1 MPVMII
7 GAKGQLGSAL
17 CSVFPDVEV
26 IKADRDDSG
35 CVIDI
40 CDGKAVLQCIT
51 ELKPDVVFN
60 TAAEHELRTCEA
72 HPDRTF
78 SVNASGAMWVA
89 QACAAAGA
97 RLVHI
102 STDYVF
108 GGDSASLPAPYT
120 EADPPLP
127 LNVYAASK
135 LAGEFLSAAHCPNHV
150 IVRTAALYGL
160 APCRGKGGRNFVET
174 MLGLAATGK
183 EVKVVDD
190 EVTTPTYTLALA
202 RQLRL
207 LTERAEPGLYH
218 TTCGG
223 SCSWFEF
230 AKAIFEEM
238 NLQVNLV
245 PAKSLDFQSS
255 VRRPTYTVLDNKH
268 ARDAGLDI
276 MPHWREAL
284 KEYTAARRSAANT
297 AV

>member
-127 LNVYAASK
+127 LNMYMPRANLRASSCPPPIVPTTSSYARPRSTGWRP
-135 LAGEFLSAAHCPNHV
+135 AGARAGAILWKPCSALP
-150 IVRTAALYGL
+150 R
-160 APCRGKGGRNFVET
+160 R
-174 MLGLAATGK
+174 
-183 EVKVVDD
+183 
-190 EVTTPTYTLALA
+190 A
-202 RQLRL
+202 R
-207 LTERAEPGLYH
+207 
-218 TTCGG
+218 
-223 SCSWFEF
+223 
-230 AKAIFEEM
+230 K
-238 NLQVNLV
+238 
-245 PAKSLDFQSS
+245 
-255 VRRPTYTVLDNKH
+255 
-268 ARDAGLDI
+268 
-276 MPHWREAL
+276 
-284 KEYTAARRSAANT
+284 
-297 AV
+297 